1 LRREIEN
8 LLVRVSSDRLACS
21 TTKRVGIVSFSL
33 KLRES
38 EERIEDRSVGPA
50 AAVASFFFFF
60 LLYRRRYHPQAGQM
74 ESKLNP
80 RVIQKL
86 ILIFISF

>member
-1 LRREIEN
+1 
-8 LLVRVSSDRLACS
+8 VRVSSDRLACS

-38 EERIEDRSVGPA
+38 EERIEDGSVGPA